1 MAKNVFKPAEI
12 VLKHDRIFINAPAM
26 TVEEEGLE
34 DIQDEYTGP
43 TADDLRR
50 EADLFRSQWE
60 AEKSGMIARASEEA
74 EKIIKDAET
83 AAFEE
88 VQNKNSQAQKARQEA
103 EDEAKT
109 IRDNAAKQ
117 AGDMIKAADDR
128 VKEIEKD
135 ANDKGYSLGR
145 DEGYA
150 SGKAE
155 VERLLT
161 VVHKIID
168 KAIERRNQ
176 IIDESET
183 QLINLVLL
191 ISQKVIK
198 VISENQKNVVINNVI
213 QAIRKLKTR
222 GDIIIRVN
230 LEDVQLTSDH
240 IKDFM
245 RMVENIKSITVVEDS
260 TVDKG
265 GCIIETDF
273 GEIDAR
279 ISSQLHEIQE
289 KVLELAPI
297 RIKSIASEF
306 EESS

>member
-1 MAKNVFKPAEI
+1 MAKNVFKPSEI
-12 VLKHDRIFINAPAM
+12 VIKQEKIFIQAPI
-26 TVEEEGLE
+26 TQPPEEDLE
-34 DIQDEYTGP
+34 EVAEEYTGP
-43 TADDLRR
+43 TADDMRR
-50 EADLFRSQWE
+50 EADLFRSRWEEEKAGMVARAREEADGIIKE
-60 AEKSGMIARASEEA
+60 AEDKAFEELQKKSNEAQKLRQEASEEFKETMEDGKARA
-74 EKIIKDAET
+74 EALVKDAE
-83 AAFEE
+83 ARVEE
-88 VQNKNSQAQKARQEA
+88 TE
-103 EDEAKT
+103 
-109 IRDNAAKQ
+109 RDAY
-117 AGDMIKAADDR
+117 
-128 VKEIEKD
+128 
-135 ANDKGYSLGR
+135 DKGYQIGR
-145 DEGYA
+145 DEGYE
-150 SGKAE
+150 SGKKE
-155 VERLLT
+155 TERLLAML
-161 VVHKIID
+161 HKIID
-168 KAIERRNQ
+168 RAIERRNQ

-279 ISSQLHEIQE
+279 IASQFHEIQE

-297 RIKSIASEF
+297 KVKSLTSEF